1 MAGAPGPRAGA
12 LLRATCVLCRAA
24 HPRAPLCC
32 GWALSRARL
41 CITSHPSA
49 RKVSA
54 PSEGLLRSNFT
65 DRSEIQRGT
74 RAKGRGKRGASPA
87 ALGRPPVEAGAGAGD
102 RTERERMFVRVHQQ
116 HRAVYQG
123 RAARERQGAKRRWAD
138 RVGR

>member
-24 HPRAPLCC
+24 HPRALCVLD
-32 GWALSRARL
+32 GPFAARGSASA
-41 CITSHPSA
+41 SHPPS

-123 RAARERQGAKRRWAD
+123 RTARERQRAKRRWAD